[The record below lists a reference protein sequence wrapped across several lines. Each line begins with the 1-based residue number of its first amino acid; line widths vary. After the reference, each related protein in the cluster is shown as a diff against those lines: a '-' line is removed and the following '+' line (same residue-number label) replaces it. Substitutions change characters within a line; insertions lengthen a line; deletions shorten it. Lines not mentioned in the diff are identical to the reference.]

1 MFAATTERDRADR
14 LEAYVRARVG
24 QVSEGMVDVSA
35 TTALKELGLD
45 SLMLVRLRNAFAREL
60 GAELPA
66 ATVFSASDIRGL
78 ARALGEVLPERDT
91 AAQAGERRPE
101 ARRPEAAVEVPES
114 ELRPATRDV
123 LRLLRS
129 ARPGMPDAA
138 HAVGLALRL
147 TTPTTREELTDI
159 LTRLAGRHAV
169 LRTAIVTG
177 AGGEH
182 ARLLRVDRE
191 LARPVLRWTDVPG
204 DDELDGAD
212 RLRRLLEPPFDLANP
227 PLWRFELLDA
237 GARGQVLA
245 FGAHH
250 AVSDLQSLLLVAGN
264 STPNCPAPRSATPSP
279 TGTSIS

>member
-1 MFAATTERDRADR
+1 M
-14 LEAYVRARVG
+14 
-24 QVSEGMVDVSA
+24 
-35 TTALKELGLD
+35 
-45 SLMLVRLRNAFAREL
+45 
-60 GAELPA
+60 
-66 ATVFSASDIRGL
+66 
-78 ARALGEVLPERDT
+78 
-91 AAQAGERRPE
+91 
-101 ARRPEAAVEVPES
+101 
-114 ELRPATRDV
+114 
-123 LRLLRS
+123 
-129 ARPGMPDAA
+129 
-138 HAVGLALRL
+138 
-147 TTPTTREELTDI
+147 
-159 LTRLAGRHAV
+159 
-169 LRTAIVTG
+169 TG